1 MRMSRKWARRGRV
14 MVYTGIAGWIG
25 MGLLHLIDLHGRG
38 PQPAS
43 DWIWV
48 LGALFFVVMLAGWGV
63 LWRYC
68 CCPHCGAWNIRMPS
82 PWKRGEALHCT
93 RCGTR
98 LEYDDT

>member
-1 MRMSRKWARRGRV
+1 

-25 MGLLHLIDLHGRG
+25 MELLHLIDLHGRG

-68 CCPHCGAWNIRMPS
+68 RCPHCGAWNIRMPS
-82 PWKRGEALHCT
+82 PWKRSEALHCT